1 MNRYHRGSSTNV
13 ACKTSIGSCLGAQL
27 EVENSVSLR
36 TIGNLDLLSSP
47 RTASCWSTTLICPEA
62 LINLIKKSRF
72 GDTVPVAT
80 RTLHAKRAAGGKR
93 FHRRERRRSLG
104 VIIRRCDQCERW
116 CSDAKK
122 KMPPGA
128 MNLARYGVTL
138 TRDRAAARNRRPSWY
153 RPAMNS
159 IAAAPGNWRCLR
171 PRAGPSASR
180 SL

>member
-1 MNRYHRGSSTNV
+1 MTGHTMNRYHRGSSTNV
-13 ACKTSIGSCLGAQL
+13 ACKTSICSCLGAQL

-80 RTLHAKRAAGGKR
+80 RTLHAKRAAGG
-93 FHRRERRRSLG
+93 
-104 VIIRRCDQCERW
+104 ERW
-116 CSDAKK
+116 CADAKK

-128 MNLARYGVTL
+128 MNLARCGVTL
-138 TRDRAAARNRRPSWY
+138 H
-153 RPAMNS
+153 
-159 IAAAPGNWRCLR
+159 
-171 PRAGPSASR
+171 SR
-180 SL
+180 SSCCAK